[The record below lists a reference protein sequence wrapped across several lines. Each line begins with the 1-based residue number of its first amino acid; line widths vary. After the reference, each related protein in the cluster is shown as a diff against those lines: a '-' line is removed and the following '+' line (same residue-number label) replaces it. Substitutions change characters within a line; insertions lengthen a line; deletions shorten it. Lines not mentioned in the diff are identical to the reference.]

1 MKKMKGKQKNPA
13 VDLELETSNLT
24 QGQGNGTAQVP
35 YEDGD
40 SSYSWQHFSVICSV
54 EIVDKVKTI
63 AHNEGFSIREVVEKF
78 LSDGIAR
85 YEQKHGAVERQPKD
99 INDIL

>member
-1 MKKMKGKQKNPA
+1 MEAKQKNP
-13 VDLELETSNLT
+13 VFDLESVTSDITHGGVKEATHT
-24 QGQGNGTAQVP
+24 QA
-35 YEDGD
+35 EDSD

-63 AHNEGFSIREVVEKF
+63 AHNEGFSIRDVVEKF
-78 LSDGIAR
+78 LGDGIAR
-85 YEQKHGAVERQPKD
+85 YEHKHGAVAHQQKD

>member
-1 MKKMKGKQKNPA
+1 MTMETKQKNPA
-13 VDLELETSNLT
+13 LDLEIETSKLT
-24 QGQGNGTAQVP
+24 HGKGNEADQVP
-35 YEDGD
+35 YEDCD

-78 LSDGIAR
+78 LGDGIAR
-85 YEQKHGAVERQPKD
+85 YEHKHGTVAHLQKD

>member
-1 MKKMKGKQKNPA
+1 MTMETKQKNPA
-13 VDLELETSNLT
+13 LDLEIETSKLT
-24 QGQGNGTAQVP
+24 HGKGNEADQVP
-35 YEDGD
+35 YKDCD

-78 LSDGIAR
+78 LGDGIAR
-85 YEQKHGAVERQPKD
+85 YEHKHGTVAHLQKD

>member
-1 MKKMKGKQKNPA
+1 METKQKNPA
-13 VDLELETSNLT
+13 LDLEIETSKLT
-24 QGQGNGTAQVP
+24 HGKGNEADQVP
-35 YEDGD
+35 YEDCD

-78 LSDGIAR
+78 LGDGIAR
-85 YEQKHGAVERQPKD
+85 YEHKHGAVAHQQKD

>member
-1 MKKMKGKQKNPA
+1 MTMETKQKNPA
-13 VDLELETSNLT
+13 LDLEIETSKLT
-24 QGQGNGTAQVP
+24 HGKGNEADQVP
-35 YEDGD
+35 YEDCD

-63 AHNEGFSIREVVEKF
+63 AHNEGFSIRDVVEKF
-78 LSDGIAR
+78 LGDGIAR
-85 YEQKHGAVERQPKD
+85 YEHKHGTVAHLQKD

>member
-1 MKKMKGKQKNPA
+1 MTMETKQKNPA
-13 VDLELETSNLT
+13 LDLEIETSKLT
-24 QGQGNGTAQVP
+24 HGKGNEGDQVP
-35 YEDGD
+35 YEDCD

-78 LSDGIAR
+78 LGDGIAR
-85 YEQKHGAVERQPKD
+85 YEHKHGTVAHLQKD

>member
-1 MKKMKGKQKNPA
+1 METKQKNPA
-13 VDLELETSNLT
+13 LDLEIETSKLT
-24 QGQGNGTAQVP
+24 HGKGNEADQVP
-35 YEDGD
+35 YEDCD
-40 SSYSWQHFSVICSV
+40 NSYSWQHFSVICSV

-78 LSDGIAR
+78 LGDGIAR
-85 YEQKHGAVERQPKD
+85 YEHKHGTVAHLQKD

>member
-1 MKKMKGKQKNPA
+1 METKQKNPA
-13 VDLELETSNLT
+13 LDLEIETSKLT
-24 QGQGNGTAQVP
+24 HGKGNEADQVP
-35 YEDGD
+35 YEDCD

-78 LSDGIAR
+78 LGDGIAR
-85 YEQKHGAVERQPKD
+85 YEHKHGTVAHLQKD